1 MKKLRNYGMTDIGLV
16 RAENQDSFYIDPE
29 KGVFIVSDG
38 MGGQAAGSVASQIV
52 TSLLPRLIGNFDF
65 EAASDQDAMTH
76 LREHV
81 RELSK
86 SMRKESEKNPVLTGM
101 GATLVAAVV
110 REAAED
116 LIIAN
121 LGDSRAY
128 LVRNKK
134 LIRITKDHSVAQL
147 LVDLGQLSNSAA
159 ERHPSRNQLFRF
171 MGMPM
176 DPTPDLFC
184 VKTLPG
190 DIFML
195 CSDGL
200 TGMITEHQILKKLL
214 KRESF
219 LKISRNLIDAAK
231 EAGGEDNVTAVIF
244 KI

>member
-16 RAENQDSFYIDPE
+16 RTENQDSFFIDAE
-29 KGVFIVSDG
+29 KGIFIVSDG

-52 TSLLPRLIGNFDF
+52 TSLLPRMLGEIDF
-65 EAASDQDAMTH
+65 SSPDEKAMAH
-76 LREHV
+76 LREQV

-86 SMRKESEKNPVLTGM
+86 SMRKESEKNPLLTGM
-101 GATLVAAVV
+101 GATVVASVV
-110 REAAED
+110 RESAED
-116 LIIAN
+116 LILAS

-128 LVRNKK
+128 LMRNKK

-147 LVDLGQLSNSAA
+147 LVDLGQLSSDAA

-171 MGMPM
+171 MGMPLE
-176 DPTPDLFC
+176 PTPDIFC

-190 DIFML
+190 DVFLL

-200 TGMITEHQILKKLL
+200 TGMLTEHQILKKLL

-219 LKISRNLIDAAK
+219 LKIARNLIEQAK
-231 EAGGEDNVTAVIF
+231 EAGGEDNITVVIF

>member
-16 RAENQDSFYIDPE
+16 RTENQDSFFIDAE
-29 KGVFIVSDG
+29 KGIFIVSDG

-52 TSLLPRLIGNFDF
+52 TSLLPRMLGEIDF
-65 EAASDQDAMTH
+65 SSPDEKAMAH
-76 LREHV
+76 LREQV

-86 SMRKESEKNPVLTGM
+86 SMRKESEKNPLLTGM
-101 GATLVAAVV
+101 GATVVASVV
-110 REAAED
+110 RESAED
-116 LIIAN
+116 LILAS

-128 LVRNKK
+128 LMRNKK

-147 LVDLGQLSNSAA
+147 LVDLGQLSSDAA

-171 MGMPM
+171 MGMPLE
-176 DPTPDLFC
+176 PTPDIFC

-190 DIFML
+190 DVFLL

-200 TGMITEHQILKKLL
+200 TGMLTEYQILKKLL

-219 LKISRNLIDAAK
+219 LKIARNLIEQAK
-231 EAGGEDNVTAVIF
+231 EAGGEDNITVVIF

>member
-16 RAENQDSFYIDPE
+16 RSENQDSFFIDAE
-29 KGVFIVSDG
+29 KGIFIVSDG

-52 TSLLPRLIGNFDF
+52 TSLLPRMLGEIDF
-65 EAASDQDAMTH
+65 SSPDEEAMAH
-76 LREHV
+76 LREQV

-86 SMRKESEKNPVLTGM
+86 SMRKESEKNPLLTGM
-101 GATLVAAVV
+101 GATVVASVV
-110 REAAED
+110 RESAGD
-116 LIIAN
+116 LILAS

-128 LVRNKK
+128 LMRNKK

-147 LVDLGQLSNSAA
+147 LVDLGQLSSDAA
-159 ERHPSRNQLFRF
+159 ERHQSRNQLFRF
-171 MGMPM
+171 MGMPL
-176 DPTPDLFC
+176 DPTPDIFC

-190 DIFML
+190 DVFLL

-200 TGMITEHQILKKLL
+200 TGMLTEHQILKKLL

-219 LKISRNLIDAAK
+219 LKIARNLIEHAK
-231 EAGGEDNVTAVIF
+231 EAGGEDNITVVIF